1 MRRISLR
8 AGYYSALVP
17 ALFFGGIVMTV
28 YLPNMGGSG
37 LSLPLNILSWIAL
50 CCFALLIIQA
60 PKVWQRYRRSASLF
74 WLYAGCV
81 VLVIRALLTPLPWFN
96 DALIVAIGIVAGLSF
111 YRLLLQLPWR
121 RQHLFAILS
130 TLWIASVLQCVI
142 AVIQL
147 FHLKAAAWWEF
158 PPAQLRPYG
167 IFQQVNVLASFIA
180 CGIAATLLLLLYRSK
195 TTRWKRVLLHIS
207 LSLQGFVL
215 YACQS
220 QIGYLSTALVIL
232 ACLGLFWSQRFIIF
246 AAIISLVAGG
256 ILSFAVHVWLQFPTV
271 VHTDSTHTRLLIWQH
286 SGQLFSM
293 HPLFGWGVGSF
304 ESVFLHQ
311 FGGQITNV
319 GIRTV
324 SHPHNEILLWLVEG
338 GIFAAVGMLMLL
350 MAIITLWLNGGRL
363 QRAMLLTAS
372 PIALHMMTEFPLY
385 QSAPHW
391 ILLIVLLRCADRP
404 YSTSTMPMFM
414 KGIRGGMIFFTVSA
428 IGVLTQTLYLQNQL
442 TTVERNGTQYELPSR
457 AVWQTVLQQD
467 RYEYDR
473 QMGELLRFNHV
484 QDINALRNVEQ
495 WAADYTLRHP
505 DNNLYAVRI
514 QIATY
519 LNDPIQAEQLT
530 NEARWLFPA
539 DPRWTVN
546 RNTEQP

>member
-1 MRRISLR
+1 MRRISPR

-50 CCFALLIIQA
+50 CCFAILIIQA
-60 PKVWQRYRRSASLF
+60 PTVWRRYRRSASLL
-74 WLYAGCV
+74 WLYAGCA

-96 DALIVAIGIVAGLSF
+96 DALNVAIGIAAGLSF

-121 RQHLFAILS
+121 RQHLLAMLS
-130 TLWIASVLQCVI
+130 TVWIASVLQCFI

-158 PPAQLRPYG
+158 SLAQLRPYG

-195 TTRWKRVLLHIS
+195 TIPWMRALLHIS
-207 LSLQGFVL
+207 LTLQGFIL

-220 QIGYLSTALVIL
+220 QIGYLSTTFVIL
-232 ACLGLFWSQRFIIF
+232 ACLGIFWQQRLIIF
-246 AAIISLVAGG
+246 AAIISLIAGG
-256 ILSFAVHVWLQFPTV
+256 ILSFAVHVCLQFPTV
-271 VHTDSTHTRLLIWQH
+271 AHTDSTHTRLLIWQH
-286 SGQLFSM
+286 SWQLFSI

-304 ESVFLHQ
+304 EPVFLHQ

-363 QRAMLLTAS
+363 QRAILLIAS

-404 YSTSTMPMFM
+404 YYTSTMPMSM
-414 KGIRGGMIFFTVSA
+414 KWIRGGIIFFIILA
-428 IGVLTQTLYLQNQL
+428 AGILTQTLNLQNQL
-442 TTVERNGTQYELPSR
+442 TTVERNGTQDELPPR
-457 AVWQTVLQQD
+457 AVWQTLLQQD

-473 QMGELLRFNHV
+473 QMGVLLRFNHV
-484 QDINALRNVEQ
+484 QDINALRNVEN
-495 WAADYTLRHP
+495 WAVEYTLRHP

-519 LNDPIQAEQLT
+519 LNDPFQAEKLT

-539 DPRWTVN
+539 DPRWTAN
-546 RNTEQP
+546 RDTEQP

>member
-1 MRRISLR
+1 MHRILLR
-8 AGYYSALVP
+8 TGGYSTLVA
-17 ALFFGGIVMTV
+17 ALFLGCIVMTV

-37 LSLPLNILSWIAL
+37 LSLPLNTLSWMSL
-50 CCFALLIIQA
+50 CCFSLLIVQS
-60 PKVWQRYRRSASLF
+60 PKVWRRHRCSASLS
-74 WLYAGCV
+74 WLYAGSL
-81 VLVIRALLTPLPWFN
+81 VLIIRTLLTPLPWFN
-96 DALIVAIGIVAGLSF
+96 DALIVAIGLTAGLLF

-121 RQHLFAILS
+121 RRQLFTILF
-130 TLWIASVLQCVI
+130 TLWIASVLQCLI
-142 AVIQL
+142 ANIQL
-147 FHLKAAAWWEF
+147 FHFRAAAWWEF
-158 PPAQLRPYG
+158 SSAQLRPYG

-180 CGIAATLLLLLYRSK
+180 CGIVATLLLLLYRSK
-195 TTRWKRVLLHIS
+195 TIRWMRLPLHIS
-207 LSLQGFVL
+207 LMLQGFVL

-220 QIGYLSTALVIL
+220 QIGYLSTVLVIL
-232 ACLGLFWSQRFIIF
+232 ACLILFWQQRFIVF
-246 AAIISLVAGG
+246 AAIVSLLVGG

-271 VHTDSTHTRLLIWQH
+271 AHSDSTHTRLLIWQH
-286 SGQLFSM
+286 SWRLFSM

-304 ESVFLHQ
+304 ESIFLHQ

-338 GIFAAVGMLMLL
+338 GVFAAVGMLMLL
-350 MAIITLWLNGGRL
+350 TAIILLWLNGGRL

-391 ILLIVLLRCADRP
+391 ILLVVLLRCADRP
-404 YSTSTMPMFM
+404 YYTSAMSMSM
-414 KGIRGGMIFFTVSA
+414 NWSRRGMIFFIALAV
-428 IGVLTQTLYLQNQL
+428 GVLTQTLYLQNEL
-442 TTVERNGTQYELPSR
+442 TTAERNGTQDELPSR

-484 QDINALRNVEQ
+484 QDINALRNFEH
-495 WAADYTLRHP
+495 WAAGYTLRHP

-519 LNDPIQAEQLT
+519 LNDPTQVENLT
-530 NEARWLFPA
+530 DEARWLFPA
-539 DPRWTVN
+539 DSRWPADLDV
-546 RNTEQP
+546 EK